1 MWGVTGLQ
9 MIPLPIG
16 RAGGVLSILFVFSSA
31 LMLLGSAQMGE
42 RTAYAQQA
50 DVEVTIDA
58 EPRMSSIMVDGVI
71 YMPSQLPAT
80 FSWEEDSTHTIGIP
94 SASTLEGNAKRYDFV
109 QWNDQSASLT
119 RSIKVTDDMPLKHF
133 IALLQTKYL
142 LTIYSDHGS
151 PSGAGWYDE
160 GSTAELNMAASE
172 VFIETIP
179 SKVRVAFTGWS
190 AGYMPTSPRNYV
202 DMNGP
207 TVVLANWKDQYRLD
221 VISAIVP
228 ASGKGWYDS
237 GAIARIG
244 VPGTVELADEDMKY
258 TFKEWQVIG
267 DGSQSISDKTHESTE
282 VIMDGPHTIAPL
294 WNEMYLVR
302 IDTNIGNPSGAGYYN
317 EGETA
322 SITIDPIHE
331 TEVGKSRFVLSGWDS
346 IQLDDPSSSSFSI
359 TVQEPLVIKPLWTK
373 QYFVKANSVYG
384 LVEGSGWYDEGS
396 TATLSL
402 QSRTLDTGL
411 GKKVVFA
418 GWSASA
424 DPQSATFSQSDQYT
438 IESVN
443 GPEEI
448 TAVWRAD
455 DTVQLVLIVGA
466 VAAASTTAFFT
477 FMINIRKRK
486 SVQQA
491 KGVSYGRGV
500 GV

>member
-1 MWGVTGLQ
+1 MSRLAGLQ
-9 MIPLPIG
+9 MIPLQMG
-16 RAGGVLSILFVFSSA
+16 GAGGILSLLFIFSSA
-31 LMLLGSAQMGE
+31 LMLLGSSQTGE

-50 DVEVTIDA
+50 NVEVTVDA
-58 EPRMSSIMVDGVI
+58 EPRTSSIVVDGVI

-80 FSWEEDSTHTIGIP
+80 FSWEDGSTHTMGIP
-94 SASTLEGNAKRYDFV
+94 SASTLEGSAKRYDFV
-109 QWNDQSASLT
+109 QWNDQSPGLT
-119 RSIKVTDDMPLKHF
+119 RSIRVTDDMPLKHF
-133 IALLQTKYL
+133 IALFQTKYL

-160 GSTAELNMAASE
+160 GSTAELTVASNE
-172 VFIETIP
+172 AFIETIP
-179 SKVRVAFTGWS
+179 GKVRVAFTGWS
-190 AGYMPTSPRNYV
+190 TGYMPTSPRNYV

-221 VISAIVP
+221 VISAIAP

-244 VPGTVELADEDMKY
+244 VPGTVELDDDGRKY

-267 DGSQSISDKTHESTE
+267 DGSQAISDKTHESTE

-302 IDTNIGNPSGAGYYN
+302 IDSNIGNPSGAGYYS

-322 SITIDPIHE
+322 SITIDPIYE
-331 TEVGKSRFVLSGWDS
+331 TEAGKSRFVLSGWDG
-346 IQLDDPSSSSFSI
+346 IQLDDPSSSTFS
-359 TVQEPLVIKPLWTK
+359 VAVGEPLVLKPLWT
-373 QYFVKANSVYG
+373 QQFFVKANSVYG
-384 LVEGSGWYDEGS
+384 MVEGSGWYDEGS
-396 TATLSL
+396 TATLRL
-402 QSRTLDTGL
+402 QSRTIDTGL
-411 GKKVVFA
+411 GKNVGFT
-418 GWSASA
+418 GWSTG
-424 DPQSATFSQSDQYT
+424 DPQLATFSQSDHYT
-438 IESVN
+438 IESVG

-455 DTVQLVLIVGA
+455 DSVQLVLIVGA
-466 VAAASTTAFFT
+466 VAAAAITAFFT
-477 FMINIRKRK
+477 FAINMRKRK

>member
-1 MWGVTGLQ
+1 MQ
-9 MIPLPIG
+9 MIPLLTG
-16 RAGGVLSILFVFSSA
+16 RAGGVLSFLFIFSSA
-31 LMLLGSAQMGE
+31 LMLLGFPQTGE

-50 DVEVTIDA
+50 NVEVTVDA
-58 EPRMSSIMVDGVI
+58 EPRMSSIVVDGVI

-80 FSWEEDSTHTIGIP
+80 FSWEDGSTHTIGVP
-94 SASTLEGNAKRYDFV
+94 SASTLEGSAKRYDFV
-109 QWNDQSASLT
+109 QWNDQSPSLT

-133 IALLQTKYL
+133 IALFQAKYL

-160 GSTAELNMAASE
+160 GSTAELNMAESE

-179 SKVRVAFTGWS
+179 GKERVAFTGWS
-190 AGYMPTSPRNYV
+190 TGYMPTSPRNYV
-202 DMNGP
+202 DMHGP

-221 VISAIVP
+221 VISAVAP
-228 ASGKGWYDS
+228 ASGKGWYDN

-244 VPGTVELADEDMKY
+244 VPGTVELDEEGRKY

-267 DGSQSISDKTHESTE
+267 DGSQAISDKTHESTE

-294 WNEMYLVR
+294 WNEMYLVK
-302 IDTNIGNPSGAGYYN
+302 IDGSIGNPSGAGYYN
-317 EGETA
+317 KGETA
-322 SITIDPIHE
+322 SITIDPIYE
-331 TEVGKSRFVLSGWDS
+331 TEVGKSRFVLSGWDG
-346 IQLDDPSSSSFSI
+346 IQLDDPTSSTFLT
-359 TVQEPLVIKPLWTK
+359 TVEEPLVLKPLWTK

-384 LVEGSGWYDEGS
+384 MVEGSGWYDEGS
-396 TATLSL
+396 TASLSL

-411 GKKVVFA
+411 GKSVAFA
-418 GWSASA
+418 GWSTG
-424 DPQSATFSQSDQYT
+424 DPQLALLQSEQYT
-438 IESVN
+438 IESVG

-466 VAAASTTAFFT
+466 VAAAAITAFFT
-477 FMINIRKRK
+477 FVINMRKRK
-486 SVQQA
+486 SVQQS

>member
-1 MWGVTGLQ
+1 
-9 MIPLPIG
+9 
-16 RAGGVLSILFVFSSA
+16 
-31 LMLLGSAQMGE
+31 MGE
-42 RTAYAQQA
+42 RTAHAQQA
-50 DVEVTIDA
+50 NVEVTIDS
-58 EPRMSSIMVDGVI
+58 EPRTSSIVVDGVI

-94 SASTLEGNAKRYDFV
+94 LASTLEGSAKRYDFV
-109 QWNDQSASLT
+109 QWNDQSTSLT

-133 IALLQTKYL
+133 IALFQTKYL

-160 GSTAELNMAASE
+160 GSTAELNIAANE
-172 VFIETIP
+172 VFIETTP
-179 SKVRVAFTGWS
+179 GKVRAAFTGWS
-190 AGYMPTSPRNYV
+190 SGYMPTSHKNYV

-221 VISAIVP
+221 VISAVAP

-244 VPGTVELADEDMKY
+244 VPGTVELADEGRKY

-267 DGSQSISDKTHESTE
+267 DGSQAISDRTHESTE
-282 VIMDGPHTIAPL
+282 VIMDGPQTIAPL

-302 IDTNIGNPSGAGYYN
+302 IDSSIGNPSGTGYYS

-322 SITIDPIHE
+322 GITIDPIYE
-331 TEVGKSRFVLSGWDS
+331 TEVGKFRFVLSGWEG
-346 IQLDDPSSSSFSI
+346 IKLDDPSSSSFSI
-359 TVQEPLVIKPLWTK
+359 TVEKPLIVKPLWTK
-373 QYFVKANSVYG
+373 QYFIKANSVYG

-402 QSRTLDTGL
+402 QSMTVDTGL
-411 GKKVVFA
+411 GKHAGFA
-418 GWSASA
+418 GWSTG
-424 DPQSATFSQSDQYT
+424 DPQSTTFSQSDQYT
-438 IESVN
+438 IESMN
-443 GPEEI
+443 GPMEI

-466 VAAASTTAFFT
+466 VAAAAAAAFFT
-477 FMINIRKRK
+477 FMVNVRKRK
-486 SVQQA
+486 SIQQT